1 MPDSMRDALKKAGVK
16 VPPRDPPQGRAS
28 GRKGGRP
35 GGRRSGP
42 GSRGRPRPGRA
53 GAAPPKLP
61 DSYFQA
67 DGHGHPCL
75 RAEFVAKTKL
85 DPYVQAFKNGSPSLT
100 VGQLRRFFNHCR
112 EIERQLT
119 IESKSWQRVAAAFAS
134 TSAHAH
140 NACAARPKKIPVEFR
155 DFIDANVNRVL
166 GSDDPKTSFLRGF
179 LPHFEAIVG
188 FGAAHLKK

>member
-1 MPDSMRDALKKAGVK
+1 MPGSMRDALKKAGVK
-16 VPPRDPPQGRAS
+16 VPPSDPPQDRAS
-28 GRKGGRP
+28 GRRGGRP
-35 GGRRSGP
+35 RGRRSGS
-42 GSRGRPRPGRA
+42 GSRGRPGPGRT

-67 DGHGHPCL
+67 DGCGHPCL
-75 RAEFVAKTKL
+75 RTEFVAKTKL
-85 DPYVQAFKNGSPSLT
+85 DPYIRAFSRGGLT

-119 IESKSWQRVAAAFAS
+119 IESKSWERVAAAFAS

-140 NACAARPKKIPVEFR
+140 NACAANKIPSVFR

-166 GSDDPKTSFLRGF
+166 NSKDPKASFLRGF
-179 LPHFEAIVG
+179 LRHFEALVG